1 MEEAQTEVQ
10 KTEEANAEQQ
20 SQVDPNNVLFG
31 IIGYKD
37 DEAYEN
43 FIRNLTPDQAVY
55 ILVAS
60 ANFAQ
65 KKGAYGLLEA
75 ETLAAAIRVLRKVS
89 PEQPKEE
96 N

>member
-20 SQVDPNNVLFG
+20 PQMDPKNVLFG

-43 FIRNLTPDQAVY
+43 FIKNLTPDQAVY

-65 KKGAYGLLEA
+65 KQGAYGLLEA
-75 ETLAAAIRVLRKVS
+75 ETLASAIRVLRKVS
-89 PEQPKEE
+89 PEQQKEE
-96 N
+96 K

>member
-75 ETLAAAIRVLRKVS
+75 ETLAADIRVLRKVS